1 VPDFY
6 RRRTTHALTGY
17 DSSYRFTDPAWVF
30 GAGLTIFRTR
40 HVAIYPAA
48 EAIVV
53 RGDAQNYVVTSM
65 TVHVSYHFELHSSPP
80 AGSNRT
86 GA

>member
-1 VPDFY
+1 MGIW
-6 RRRTTHALTGY
+6 RRTH
-17 DSSYRFTDPAWVF
+17 DFQS
-30 GAGLTIFRTR
+30 R
-40 HVAIYPAA
+40 HVAIHPAA

-65 TVHVSYHFELHSSPP
+65 TVHVSYHFEVHPNPP

-86 GA
+86 GS